1 MNGIDPISI
10 GASSIGP
17 MPLKLGAADKAP
29 EGGDDFAKLVEGLI
43 KDVDKAQKNSDTS
56 MKQLATGETTN
67 IQDVVTKLEEAD
79 VAFQLMKEVRN
90 KLLDAYK
97 EVMSQST

>member
-10 GASSIGP
+10 GSAGISPS
-17 MPLKLGAADKAP
+17 PLKLGGAEKAA
-29 EGGDDFAKLVEGLI
+29 EGEDFAKLVEGLI
-43 KDVDKAQKNSDTS
+43 KDVDKAQRSADSSIKGLT
-56 MKQLATGETTN
+56 TGETTN